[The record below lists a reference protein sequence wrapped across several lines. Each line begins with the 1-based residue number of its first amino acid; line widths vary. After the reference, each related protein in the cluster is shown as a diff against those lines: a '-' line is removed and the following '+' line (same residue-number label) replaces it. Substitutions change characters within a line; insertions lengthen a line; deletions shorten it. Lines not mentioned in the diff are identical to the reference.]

1 MAWFAVYIYIAVAA
15 LLGFLAGRFLSM
27 RLGSK
32 RIREIEIRAGS
43 IIQTAEKEAEEIR
56 TEAALNAKEIIYK
69 AKQQIE
75 EDRRRKKKEFE
86 KLKKRLE
93 SRESGLERKAD
104 LLNRKQQGIRR
115 DTDLLSSREKSIR
128 VKEEFIQKAMDR
140 QNTLLEE
147 IAGLSTEEAKAQLF
161 TNLEKEVREDASEMI
176 REVRRRAERKADEEA
191 RKIIALAMQNCA
203 SEQTAATSVTVVDL
217 PDDDMKGRI
226 IGRAGRN
233 IRSFEQSTGVD
244 LLIDDNPGTVVLSGF
259 DPERREVAR
268 IALEKL
274 IQDGRIHPA
283 RIEEIVEKARDELEE
298 VLRENGEQA
307 IFEVGAHGVAPPLV
321 KKLGKL
327 KLLTAAG
334 QNVLQHSVEM
344 AIISGYMA
352 SLLGLDS
359 RRVRRAGLF
368 HDIGMAVE
376 QQMDEDPIS
385 PCLNLLRKHN
395 ESSKVIESIRAFAE
409 EEYDKDIYAIL
420 LSAAHRVSSDRPG
433 ARREILE
440 SCIKRLVHLEEIA
453 MSFSGVSHAFAL
465 QAGRELRVIVDHT
478 SLEESR
484 TISLADE
491 IARKIEAIAG
501 YPGQVKVTVIR
512 EHRFV
517 EYAK

>member
-1 MAWFAVYIYIAVAA
+1 MAWFAVFTVLAAA
-15 LLGFLAGRFLSM
+15 LAFLTVRFFSM
-27 RLGSK
+27 RIGGKKLS
-32 RIREIEIRAGS
+32 EIEERASGL
-43 IIQTAEKEAEEIR
+43 IQTAEKEAEGIR
-56 TEAALNAKEIIYK
+56 TEAALNAKERIYR

-75 EDRRRKKKEFE
+75 EERRKKKNEFG
-86 KLKKRLE
+86 KLKKHLE
-93 SRESGLERKAD
+93 VKESGLERKAD
-104 LLNRKQQGIRR
+104 LLNKKQLGMRQESEQ
-115 DTDLLSSREKSIR
+115 LEAREKSIR
-128 VKEEFIQKAMDR
+128 VKEEYLQDATDR
-140 QNTLLEE
+140 QNRLLEK
-147 IAGLSTEEAKAQLF
+147 ISGMSTEEAKVQLF
-161 TNLEKEVREDASEMI
+161 TNLETEVREEASEMI
-176 REVRRRAERKADEEA
+176 KDVRQRAERKADDDA

-259 DPERREVAR
+259 DPERREIAR

-283 RIEEIVEKARDELEE
+283 RIEEIVEKTRDELEE
-298 VLRENGEQA
+298 MLRENGEQA
-307 IFEVGAHGVAPPLV
+307 IFEVGAHGVPAPLV

-359 RRVRRAGLF
+359 RRARRAGLF
-368 HDIGMAVE
+368 HDIGMSVE
-376 QQMDEDPIS
+376 QQMDEDAVS
-385 PCLNLLRKHN
+385 PCLNLLRKHG
-395 ESSKVIESIRAFAE
+395 ESSKVIDSIRAYAE
-409 EEYDKDIYAIL
+409 EDYDRDIYAIL
-420 LSAAHRVSSDRPG
+420 LSAAHRVSTDRPG

-465 QAGRELRVIVDHT
+465 QAGRELRVIVDH
-478 SLEESR
+478 SQLDEAR
-484 TISLADE
+484 AISLADE
-491 IARKIEAIAG
+491 IARKIEALAG
-501 YPGQVKVTVIR
+501 YPGQVKVTVVR
-512 EHRFV
+512 EHRFI